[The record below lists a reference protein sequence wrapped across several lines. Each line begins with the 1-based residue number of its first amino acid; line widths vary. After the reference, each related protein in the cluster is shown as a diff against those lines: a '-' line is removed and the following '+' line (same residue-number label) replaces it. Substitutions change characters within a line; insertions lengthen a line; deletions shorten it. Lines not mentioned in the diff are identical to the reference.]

1 LAKLCSAGTEAL
13 PDVAPSLTVRADPG
27 ADPREREAIPPNL
40 EEDAR
45 MNDSTTLRPPG
56 PSDGNETASTQEK
69 VQGAAGEAQEKAR
82 EAAGKAQKSLQ
93 EQVGQR
99 AAKAG
104 EQVSG
109 TAHDLR
115 SVGEELR
122 KQGKDGPAKIA
133 DRAAEQ
139 TEKVGSYLSGTGP
152 DQMLH
157 DVEDFGRQRPW
168 AMLAGGLALGAVAA
182 RFLKASSRSRYQQR
196 SGAGTASPPSASSPP
211 PAISPAPAQPPVSS
225 IPEPAGSPVVGP

>member
-1 LAKLCSAGTEAL
+1 
-13 PDVAPSLTVRADPG
+13 
-27 ADPREREAIPPNL
+27 
-40 EEDAR
+40 
-45 MNDSTTLRPPG
+45 MNNATATSSPPG
-56 PSDGNETASTQEK
+56 TSDAKENNQNTQEK
-69 VQGAAGEAQEKAR
+69 VQDVAGQAQDKAR
-82 EAAGKAQKSLQ
+82 EAAGKAQETLQ

-99 AAKAG
+99 AKQAG

-109 TAHDLR
+109 TAGDLR

-139 TEKVGSYLSGTGP
+139 TEKVGSYLSSTGP
-152 DQMLH
+152 EQMLH

-196 SGAGTASPPSASSPP
+196 STSSGPSASSSPSQVRPSQAPQVQPP
-211 PAISPAPAQPPVSS
+211 VSPAPA